1 MKKRFLLWENPCIAV
16 YALVGVLLLVGGIN
30 VFSASFVKAQGMF
43 GDGLYFLLLYY
54 VYALLGIVAIA
65 IIRYFGYKFWLN
77 KKLLYLA
84 LAVVLGMLIAVE
96 FVGEVNNGAARW
108 LKIGPLKLQ
117 PSEIAKPLLIMIA
130 AKYLGNVMKRGERLS
145 QRLGD
150 CLCVIIPTLI
160 IGFLVYKQPD
170 MGTAAII
177 VALVMGLFVVAGLPM
192 LWVTG
197 MGILGV
203 VGGGILAFSSEYRAH
218 RFMVWLDP
226 WLDAQGRGYQTI
238 QSLKAIGSGGLTGTG
253 WGHGAAKF
261 AFLPESHT
269 DFAFAIFCQENGL
282 IGAFLLILVFCLL
295 CAAFCKIAF
304 HTRDK
309 VGFLLAVGVTFLII
323 GQAFSN
329 MAMVCG
335 LLPVIGVPLTFIS
348 YGGTSMVISMA
359 AIGLLLSVY
368 DEEERLQKLEAEPPE
383 KRRSDLRVVHSGRW
397 QR

>member
-1 MKKRFLLWENPCIAV
+1 MKKRFLLWDNPRQAIFTLMA
-16 YALVGVLLLVGGIN
+16 VLLLVGGVN
-30 VFSASFVKAQGMF
+30 VVSASLY
-43 GDGLYFLLLYY
+43 DNGLYYLMRYY
-54 VYALLGIVAIA
+54 AIA
-65 IIRYFGYKFWLN
+65 FVGLLIFAFCRHVGYKKLLN
-77 KKLLYLA
+77 KKFLWKCCA
-84 LAVVLGMLIAVE
+84 LVIILLIAVQKWG
-96 FVGEVNNGAARW
+96 VVKNGAARW
-108 LKIGPLKLQ
+108 LNLGFCEFQ
-117 PSEIAKPLLIMIA
+117 PSELAKLVLIMLA
-130 AKYLGNVMKRGERLS
+130 AKYLGNAMQMGEKISLYKGTGRYVMLA
-145 QRLGD
+145 
-150 CLCVIIPTLI
+150 TLVVA
-160 IGFLVYKQPD
+160 GFVFKQPD

-192 LWVTG
+192 LWVSG

-203 VGGGILAFSSEYRAH
+203 VGGGILAVSSEYRAH

-226 WLDAQGRGYQTI
+226 WLDPQGRGYQTI

-269 DFAFAIFCQENGL
+269 DFAFAVFCQENGL
-282 IGAFLLILVFCLL
+282 IGALLLILIFCLL
-295 CAAFCKIAF
+295 CAAFCRIAF

-309 VGFLLAVGVTFLII
+309 VGFLLAVGATFLII

-348 YGGTSMVISMA
+348 YGGTSMVVSMA
-359 AIGLLLSVY
+359 AIGLLVSVY
-368 DEEERLQKLEAEPPE
+368 DEEEKQQRLEAEPPE

>member
-1 MKKRFLLWENPCIAV
+1 MKKRFLLWDNPCIAV

-295 CAAFCKIAF
+295 CAACCKIAF

-309 VGFLLAVGVTFLII
+309 VGK
-323 GQAFSN
+323 S
-329 MAMVCG
+329 
-335 LLPVIGVPLTFIS
+335 LT
-348 YGGTSMVISMA
+348 
-359 AIGLLLSVY
+359 
-368 DEEERLQKLEAEPPE
+368 DN
-383 KRRSDLRVVHSGRW
+383 
-397 QR
+397 